1 MGPTA
6 TNKNIIHGVFGDEVP
21 MLDACHKLRAAG
33 IRVKDVFTPMP
44 VHGLDNAIGLP
55 RTRLAICAFIYGIT
69 GTSLAT
75 LMMWYMMVH
84 DWPNDIGG
92 KPTWTYYMAVP
103 AFIPITF
110 ESTVFCAAHGMALT
124 YLLRCWLVPG
134 AKAKNPDP
142 RSTDDKFVIYLE
154 LNDAQSK
161 KAEEILKATGAEEV
175 NHKGSFIVEPAYTL
189 EEQSH

>member
-1 MGPTA
+1 MA
-6 TNKNIIHGVFGDEVP
+6 TGTTKQIIHGVFGDEVP
-21 MLDACHKLRAAG
+21 MMKACEKLRSSG
-33 IRVKDVFTPMP
+33 IRIKDVFSPFP
-44 VHGLDNAIGLP
+44 IHGLDGAIGLP

-69 GTSLAT
+69 GTGLAT

-92 KPTWTYYMAVP
+92 KPTWAYYFAVP

-110 ESTVFCAAHGMALT
+110 EATVFCAAHGMALT

-142 RSTDDKFVIYLE
+142 RTTDDKFLVLLE
-154 LNDAQSK
+154 LKDEQAAKAESILKEFN
-161 KAEEILKATGAEEV
+161 AEEI
-175 NHKGSFIVEPAYTL
+175 NRKGTIHIPAPY
-189 EEQSH
+189 

>member
-1 MGPTA
+1 
-6 TNKNIIHGVFGDEVP
+6 
-21 MLDACHKLRAAG
+21 
-33 IRVKDVFTPMP
+33 
-44 VHGLDNAIGLP
+44 LDNAIGLP
-55 RTRLAICAFIYGIT
+55 RTRLAICAFLYGIT

-84 DWPNDIGG
+84 DWPSDIGG
-92 KPTWTYYMAVP
+92 KPTWAYYMAVP

-142 RSTDDKFVIYLE
+142 RTTDDKFLIYLE

-175 NHKGSFIVEPAYTL
+175 NHKGSFVVEPAYTL
-189 EEQSH
+189 EEHAH

>member
-1 MGPTA
+1 MANMA
-6 TNKNIIHGVFGDEVP
+6 TNKHIIHGVFGDEVP
-21 MLDACHKLRAAG
+21 LLEACRKLRAAG
-33 IRVKDVFTPMP
+33 IRIKEVYSPMP
-44 VHGLDNAIGLP
+44 IHGIDGVIGVP

-75 LMMWYMMVH
+75 LMMWYMMVS

-92 KPTWTYYMAVP
+92 KPNFTYYMNIP

-124 YLLRCWLVPG
+124 YFLRCWLIPG

-142 RSTDDKFVIYLE
+142 RTTDDKFLIYLE
-154 LNDAQSK
+154 LNDDQAA
-161 KAEEILKATGAEEV
+161 KAEEIMKNNGAEEV
-175 NHKGSFIVEPAYTL
+175 NQKGSFVVEPKYVL
-189 EEQSH
+189 EETH